1 MDLSPKTAFI
11 LASSGDIYGLSF
23 NRGQPLG
30 EDELLVPA
38 NPYSAAKAAADLAVG
53 EMSLRGLQAI
63 RLRLFNHTG
72 ARQSARFA
80 LPNFA
85 RQVTSIAASRVEPV
99 ITTGNL
105 DRWRDVLDVKDVISA
120 YLATLEWNGP
130 FDGRIFNVCSGT
142 SRHMRAVLEDM
153 IDRAGIRAQI
163 VEQPMHRGTQDVPFS
178 SGTPEL
184 FANTF
189 GWSPRVA
196 WSRTIED
203 LLAYWRRRAD
213 QMLQ

>member
-1 MDLSPKTAFI
+1 M
-11 LASSGDIYGLSF
+11 
-23 NRGQPLG
+23 
-30 EDELLVPA
+30 
-38 NPYSAAKAAADLAVG
+38 
-53 EMSLRGLQAI
+53 
-63 RLRLFNHTG
+63 
-72 ARQSARFA
+72 
-80 LPNFA
+80 
-85 RQVTSIAASRVEPV
+85 
-99 ITTGNL
+99 
-105 DRWRDVLDVKDVISA
+105 DVKDVISA

-163 VEQPMHRGTQDVPFS
+163 VEQPLHRGTQDVPFS